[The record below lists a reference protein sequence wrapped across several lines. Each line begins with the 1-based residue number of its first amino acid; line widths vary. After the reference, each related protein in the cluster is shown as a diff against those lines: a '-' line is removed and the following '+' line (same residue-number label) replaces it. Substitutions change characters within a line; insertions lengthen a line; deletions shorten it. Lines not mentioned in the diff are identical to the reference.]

1 MPGRSVDDM
10 TKYFP
15 RRLLLV
21 PFQLPL
27 LAHRFR
33 FTTSLRHHLQAPKVA
48 FDFDGKASSHESA
61 ASSHQPRPLLS
72 CCLMTF
78 MQLHSAAMCRRC
90 HQRHATC
97 ECVCASVSEYTYV
110 GHWALHTS
118 ASCSLMCTPL
128 HPLFPTFPV
137 SLLFIFVVAFPSSFC
152 AFHCRF
158 YHFLLACFSDFW
170 NFQFV
175 QKFLDAL

>member
-27 LAHRFR
+27 LVHRFR

-61 ASSHQPRPLLS
+61 AGSHQPRPLLS

-97 ECVCASVSEYTYV
+97 ECVCASVSVSEYTYV
-110 GHWALHTS
+110 GHWAQHTS
-118 ASCSLMCTPL
+118 ASCSLMCTPFHSL
-128 HPLFPTFPV
+128 SPLLLSHP
-137 SLLFIFVVAFPSSFC
+137 
-152 AFHCRF
+152 AFHFCCC
-158 YHFLLACFSDFW
+158 LSL
-170 NFQFV
+170 FV
-175 QKFLDAL
+175 LCISL